1 MIYYILYIIFYM
13 LYVYHDDDDYDN
25 DINPLG
31 RWEGRRLGILLPFSI
46 AAGNTLL
53 KIHFWRKNTYE
64 NPLMKNALLEKCIA
78 IEIKLQQLH
87 LVFAFVIFLPLR
99 YNIPT
104 SLNIYVPTI
113 PDDWEI
119 FKASREGGYYQV
131 HPKWY
136 WMRSLISS
144 EIPLMESWKEY
155 SATCALS
162 YVIRSYIII
171 APSYTEFFREVV
183 IW

>member
-1 MIYYILYIIFYM
+1 
-13 LYVYHDDDDYDN
+13 
-25 DINPLG
+25 
-31 RWEGRRLGILLPFSI
+31 
-46 AAGNTLL
+46 
-53 KIHFWRKNTYE
+53 
-64 NPLMKNALLEKCIA
+64 MKNALLEKCIA

-119 FKASREGGYYQV
+119 FKASREGGYCQV
-131 HPKWY
+131 YPKWY
-136 WMRSLISS
+136 WMWYLISS

-171 APSYTEFFREVV
+171 APSYMEYFREVV
-183 IW
+183 IWYSPLSVLFGVQFIVLSMMWMHTWINRPHTKLYTFAHFSISSQGYT